1 MDRRN
6 FLAMIGGSAVTAAC
20 GGGSSGGMNAGP
32 MTSASAVGSTLGGNL
47 PANSTPTLREGLPLR
62 PLVRLTNTS
71 STPGVVEVSLT
82 ASPVDIELVPGVRTT
97 FWAYNGSVPGPLIE
111 AHEGDRIRV
120 SFTNALSVQESTVHW
135 HGMPVPTSEDGNPL
149 DPVAAGAT
157 RLYEFVLPTGCAASY
172 WYHPHPHR
180 VTHEQVFRGLAGVF
194 LVKPAV
200 DPLPAGVI
208 DTPLVISDLRLDS
221 SYRIAPNSAL
231 DYVFGREGDVLLVNG
246 GRRPVLTTAPGVAHR
261 FRLFNATNARYL
273 RLAIDGTTMTLV
285 GTDGGLI
292 EAPVAGLTELLL
304 APGER
309 AEVVVAFNADTVLR
323 NLPYDRGSMMMGR
336 GGVTRASEGILSV
349 EVQGVSAVP
358 IALPQKL
365 RTVDQLP
372 AATVTRRLVL
382 GPEMIMG
389 GMTGMSVGAFTIN
402 GRSFDMSRV
411 DLTARVG
418 EVELWEVVNPTGM
431 DHPFHLHGTQFQV
444 VERVRAG
451 VARAEPL
458 LAWKDTVNVARGESV
473 RFRVRQDL
481 PGLRM
486 YHCHILEHEDQ
497 GMMGVL
503 KVS

>member
-1 MDRRN
+1 MNRRG
-6 FLAMIGGSAVTAAC
+6 FLATLGGSALTAAC
-20 GGGSSGGMNAGP
+20 GGSGSDGMSPGTTIPPVAAGGAAP
-32 MTSASAVGSTLGGNL
+32 ASP
-47 PANSTPTLREGLPLR
+47 PANSTPALNEGLPLR
-62 PLVRLTNTS
+62 PLVRLANTS
-71 STPGVVEVSLT
+71 PSPGVVEVSLR
-82 ASPVDIELVPGVRTT
+82 ASPVDIELAPGVRTT

-111 AHEGDRIRV
+111 ANEGDRIRV
-120 SFTNALSVQESTVHW
+120 SFTNGLAVQESTVHW
-135 HGMPVPTSEDGNPL
+135 HGMPVPSSEDGNPL
-149 DPVAAGAT
+149 DPVAPGAS
-157 RLYEFVLPTGCAASY
+157 RVYEFKLPPGSAASY

-200 DPLPAGVI
+200 DPLPAGLI
-208 DTPLVISDLRLDS
+208 DIPLVISDLRLDS

-231 DYVFGREGDVLLVNG
+231 DYMLGREGDLLLVNG
-246 GRRPVLTTAPGVAHR
+246 GRRPVLTTAPGAAHR

-273 RLAIDGTTMTLV
+273 RLAFEGLNMTVV
-285 GTDGGLI
+285 GTDGGLLD
-292 EAPVAGLTELLL
+292 APVAGVAELLL

-309 AEVVVAFNADTVLR
+309 AEVVVVIHAGTALR
-323 NLPYDRGSMMMGR
+323 NLPYDRGSMMMGI
-336 GGVTRASEGILSV
+336 GGINRVSETILSV
-349 EVQGVSAVP
+349 DVQGAAVAS
-358 IALPQKL
+358 ITLPRQL
-365 RTVDQLP
+365 RPVDRLP
-372 AATVTRRLVL
+372 AATVTRQLVL
-382 GPEMIMG
+382 GPGMNMG
-389 GMTGMSVGAFTIN
+389 GMAGMTMGAFTIN
-402 GRSFDMSRV
+402 GRSFDMNRI

-418 EVELWEVVNPTGM
+418 EVELWEVANPTGM

>member
-1 MDRRN
+1 MDRRD
-6 FLAMIGGSAVTAAC
+6 FLAVIGSSALTAAC
-20 GGGSSGGMNAGP
+20 GGGGSSGMTAGTMPAAGTAGTGMAG
-32 MTSASAVGSTLGGNL
+32 SL
-47 PANSTPTLREGLPLR
+47 PANTTPALSEGLPLR
-62 PLVRLTNTS
+62 PLTRLTTTG
-71 STPGVVEVSLT
+71 STPGAIEVSLR
-82 ASPVDIELVPGVRTT
+82 AAPVEIELVPGVRTT
-97 FWAYNGSVPGPLIE
+97 FWSYNGSVPGPLVE
-111 AHEGDRIRV
+111 AREGDRVRV
-120 SFTNALSVQESTVHW
+120 LFTNGLSAQESTIHW
-135 HGMPVPTSEDGNPL
+135 HGMPVPASEDGNPL

-157 RLYEFVLPTGCAASY
+157 RAYEFVLPPGCAASY

-200 DPLPAGVI
+200 DPLPAGLL

-231 DYVFGREGDVLLVNG
+231 DYVFGREGDALLVNG
-246 GRRPVLTTAPGVAHR
+246 GRRPVLSALPGAAHR

-273 RLAIDGTTMTLV
+273 RLAFDGLPMTLI

-292 EAPVAGLTELLL
+292 ETPVTGLSELLL
-304 APGER
+304 VPGER
-309 AEVVVAFNADTVLR
+309 AEVVVVLNADTVLL
-323 NLPYDRGSMMMGR
+323 NLPYDRGSMMMGM
-336 GGVTRASEGILSV
+336 GGVSRSPESILSV
-349 EVQGVSAVP
+349 RVQGAPVAP
-358 IALPQKL
+358 IGLPLKL
-365 RTVDQLP
+365 RPLDRLP

-382 GPEMIMG
+382 GPAMMMG
-389 GMTGMSVGAFTIN
+389 GMTGMTTGAFTIN
-402 GRSFDMSRV
+402 GRGFDMNRV
-411 DLTARVG
+411 DIAARVG
-418 EVELWEVVNPTGM
+418 EVELWEIINPTGM

-444 VERVRAG
+444 AERERAG
-451 VARAEPL
+451 VARPEPY
-458 LAWKDTVNVARGESV
+458 LAWKDTVNVARGETV